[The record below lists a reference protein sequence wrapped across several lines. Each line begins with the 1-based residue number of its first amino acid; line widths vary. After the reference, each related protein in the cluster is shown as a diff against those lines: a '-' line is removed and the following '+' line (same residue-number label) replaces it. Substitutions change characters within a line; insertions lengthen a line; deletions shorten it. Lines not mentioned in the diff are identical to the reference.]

1 MSGVGAIVPAHG
13 DVPFLAAALDS
24 LLAQSPPPDEI
35 VVVDDG
41 SPAPIVLADRHAA
54 RCRLVRREER
64 GGPAPARATGLDEL
78 ESKLVA
84 LADADDEWAP
94 GKLAAQV
101 ERLEAQP
108 DTAVCFGPVTVVDSR
123 GRETGE
129 RWEWREPD
137 DIDPHRFAG
146 LLYEHN
152 PIALTSAVLRREPL
166 EAAGG
171 FHSPAPLAEDYDLW
185 LRLAARGEHFAYE
198 PLARVMLRRHDRSLS
213 WDIAA
218 LAESLLVVREAH
230 AGLVDDELV
239 RRMRASDLRA
249 LAQGRVRRRDYAA
262 AREALADAAKLEP
275 LPARL
280 RVLDMAARVPGLR
293 AALGRR
299 YPYR

>member
-1 MSGVGAIVPAHG
+1 MSGVGVIVPAHG
-13 DVPFLAAALDS
+13 DVPFLAGTLDS
-24 LLAQSPPPDEI
+24 LLAQDPPPDEI

-41 SPAPIVLADRHAA
+41 SRVPIFLAEHHAA
-54 RCRLVRREER
+54 RCRLVRRDER
-64 GGPAPARATGLDEL
+64 GGPGPARATGLDEL
-78 ESKLVA
+78 DSPLVA
-84 LADADDEWAP
+84 LADADDAWAA

-101 ERLEAQP
+101 ERLSAQP
-108 DTAVCFGPVTVVDSR
+108 ETAVCFGPVTVVDRR

-129 RWEWREPD
+129 RWEWGEPD
-137 DIDPHRFAG
+137 GIDPRRFAA

-152 PIALTSAVLRREPL
+152 PIALSSAMLRREPL

-185 LRLAARGEHFAYE
+185 LRLAARGERFAFE
-198 PLARVMLRRHDRSLS
+198 PRAGVTLRRHDRSLS

-218 LAESLLVVREAH
+218 LAESLLVVRAAH
-230 AGLVDDELV
+230 ADLVDDAVV

-249 LAQGRVRRRDYAA
+249 LAQGRVRRRDYAG
-262 AREALADAAKLEP
+262 ARAALAEAALLEP
-275 LPARL
+275 LPPRL
-280 RVLDMAARVPGLR
+280 RALGLAVRVPGLR